1 MGLVTS
7 TSGWTCMEQYFRE
20 GAVSLGTFTINN
32 ETNYIMHIVPQDE
45 ELEDLPSCDYL
56 QTATAQVIFTN
67 GVRAFISI
75 SKRHSVGQSYALCPT
90 PSIATSYDD
99 YVLPTT
105 KPWDRPAGEEIYPYY
120 AGNSLEIITFEG
132 GQMSNYKADFS
143 PYKDYEENWYTLYPY
158 IHDDSDDVF
167 GMRLLVF
174 PKPDEFGI
182 TFNSDVPVIH
192 VPYALLWYNEIEL
205 TAEEK
210 EEIGYDELPY
220 EGPYDI
226 DGQYDQ
232 EFIPYLM
239 TRLGFYGEVD
249 PEPEPGPEPDPGTTE
264 KLVNNFR
271 MQELI
276 TEIKRRLALKQD
288 TTQLAQMSTASE
300 DLLGNIYQYIG
311 PTDSSYVNGYF
322 YKCISDGAS
331 TPTYS
336 WEHVVLED
344 LASATKNGLMTS
356 AMYTKLNGIT
366 TASASNEGL
375 MPAAMY
381 TKLDGITD
389 ASASSK
395 GLMSSAMYTKLDN
408 ITTASAS
415 NEGLMPAAM
424 YTKLN
429 NITTA
434 SATNEGLMPSAMYST
449 VDSLGLATDAD
460 IDALF
465 A

>member
-1 MGLVTS
+1 
-7 TSGWTCMEQYFRE
+7 
-20 GAVSLGTFTINN
+20 
-32 ETNYIMHIVPQDE
+32 
-45 ELEDLPSCDYL
+45 
-56 QTATAQVIFTN
+56 
-67 GVRAFISI
+67 
-75 SKRHSVGQSYALCPT
+75 
-90 PSIATSYDD
+90 
-99 YVLPTT
+99 
-105 KPWDRPAGEEIYPYY
+105 
-120 AGNSLEIITFEG
+120 
-132 GQMSNYKADFS
+132 
-143 PYKDYEENWYTLYPY
+143 
-158 IHDDSDDVF
+158 
-167 GMRLLVF
+167 
-174 PKPDEFGI
+174 
-182 TFNSDVPVIH
+182 
-192 VPYALLWYNEIEL
+192 
-205 TAEEK
+205 
-210 EEIGYDELPY
+210 
-220 EGPYDI
+220 
-226 DGQYDQ
+226 
-232 EFIPYLM
+232 
-239 TRLGFYGEVD
+239 
-249 PEPEPGPEPDPGTTE
+249 
-264 KLVNNFR
+264 

>member
-45 ELEDLPSCDYL
+45 ELADLSSCDYL
-56 QTATAQVIFTN
+56 QTATTQVIFTN

-75 SKRHSVGQSYALCPT
+75 SKRRSVGQSYALCPT

-132 GQMSNYKADFS
+132 GQMSNYKANFS

-167 GMRLLVF
+167 GMRMLVF

-182 TFNSDVPVIH
+182 TINSDVPVIH
-192 VPYALLWYNEIEL
+192 VPYPLSWYNEIEL

-210 EEIGYDELPY
+210 EECGSDEIDY

-249 PEPEPGPEPDPGTTE
+249 PEPEPDPGTTE

-276 TEIKRRLALKQD
+276 TEIKRRLALKQN
-288 TTQLAQMSTASE
+288 TTQFAQMPTASSE
-300 DLLGNIYQYIG
+300 LLGNIYQYVG
-311 PTDSSYVNGYF
+311 VTDASYVNGYF
-322 YKCISDGAS
+322 YKCVSDGAS

-366 TASASNEGL
+366 TASDSNEGL

-381 TKLDGITD
+381 TKLDDITD

-395 GLMSSAMYTKLDN
+395 GLMPSAMYTKLDN

-424 YTKLN
+424 Y
-429 NITTA
+429 
-434 SATNEGLMPSAMYST
+434 ST
-449 VDSLGLATDAD
+449 VNSLGLATDAE